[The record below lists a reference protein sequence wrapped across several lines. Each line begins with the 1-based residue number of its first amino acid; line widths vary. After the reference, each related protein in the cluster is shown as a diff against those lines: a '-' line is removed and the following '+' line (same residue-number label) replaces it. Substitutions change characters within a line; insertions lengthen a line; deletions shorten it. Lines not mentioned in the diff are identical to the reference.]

1 MKVSISRPVVDD
13 RDVQD
18 RQTAKNC
25 KSAYDADRLR
35 MLYTRDSEILQRS
48 GDEQ

>member
-13 RDVQD
+13 RDVQH

-25 KSAYDADRLR
+25 KSAYDAD
-35 MLYTRDSEILQRS
+35 S
-48 GDEQ
+48 GISAMHIAECV